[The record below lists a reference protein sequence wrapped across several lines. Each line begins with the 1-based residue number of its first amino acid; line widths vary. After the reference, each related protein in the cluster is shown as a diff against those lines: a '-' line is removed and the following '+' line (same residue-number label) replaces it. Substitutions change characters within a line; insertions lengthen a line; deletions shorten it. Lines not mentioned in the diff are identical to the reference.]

1 MALIKSF
8 TLPNGVTADYLRYRR
23 TDCWDREAKVA
34 CFLFDLW
41 LNKAQTLVADAQPVA
56 PMAFRLQVTGATFDT
71 WFSNAAL
78 ESADLI
84 PHIYA
89 AAKALPVDHW
99 AGSGVLLSDAVD
111 DI

>member
-8 TLPNGVTADYLRYRR
+8 TLPNGITAEYLRFRR
-23 TDCWDREAKVA
+23 TDCWDRESRVA

-41 LNKAQTLVADAQPVA
+41 LNKAQSEVANATPVLA
-56 PMAFRLQVTGATFDT
+56 MGFRLQATGTAFDT

-84 PHIYA
+84 PQIYA
-89 AAKALPVDHW
+89 AAKVLAVDW
-99 AGSGVLLSDAVD
+99 WEGSAPLVDAVD
-111 DI
+111 DL